1 MIKSLSIVLPV
12 FNEEKRLEKTFSHIE
27 DFLKKRKIK
36 TLEFI
41 FVNDGSSDKS
51 KKILLNF
58 IKEKRKKKIIIKL
71 VNLKNNLGKGGAL
84 KAGVRKAKYSWILTS
99 DIDFSVPLNEIEK
112 WQTKKLISNQKNVY
126 FGSRAQIN
134 SKVDSKFYRKFIGN
148 CLSIFISFFLG
159 INIRDT
165 QCGFKLYK
173 KYIAKNIFSQL
184 NFLGYEHDIEIVLLL
199 KKKKI
204 KIIELPV
211 TWKHVPDSKVNILVD
226 SLKTFVKILLIKNK
240 YS

>member
-1 MIKSLSIVLPV
+1 MA
-12 FNEEKRLEKTFSHIE
+12 N
-27 DFLKKRKIK
+27 
-36 TLEFI
+36 
-41 FVNDGSSDKS
+41 
-51 KKILLNF
+51 
-58 IKEKRKKKIIIKL
+58 
-71 VNLKNNLGKGGAL
+71 
-84 KAGVRKAKYSWILTS
+84 
-99 DIDFSVPLNEIEK
+99 
-112 WQTKKLISNQKNVY
+112 KKLISSQKNVY

-148 CLSIFISFFLG
+148 CLSIFISLFLG

-226 SLKTFVKILLIKNK
+226 SLKTFIKILLIKNK